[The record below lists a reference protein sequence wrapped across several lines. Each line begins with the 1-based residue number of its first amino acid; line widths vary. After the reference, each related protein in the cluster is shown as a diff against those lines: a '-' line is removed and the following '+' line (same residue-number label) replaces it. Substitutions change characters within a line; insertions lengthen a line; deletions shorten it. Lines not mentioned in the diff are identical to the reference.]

1 MKERLNTAVAVL
13 EREQQYETPTYRSI
27 FDLYNERA
35 AVNEVAPLSQD
46 IIDLY
51 KPEEVVFEPSE
62 AAIAATATHET
73 YEQESTREVTPPV
86 KKLGRWATLKAAG
99 KEILSTAKER
109 VKTRLPKM
117 IGAVAVV
124 LAASS
129 VAAYQY
135 PERAERVVQAID
147 DFGSDTQEGI
157 EKTVKSLPF
166 IPEKVNM
173 LMGGL
178 GDGGGGGM
186 NWLMRGETQGEP
198 TEIITYPGAVLPN
211 ANQGGHTFDESI
223 EIGAQNAKSAI
234 DTKLD
239 AGAKVDVH
247 AYSGGTVASGKAID
261 RIIAENGGA
270 LPENLDVTY
279 YGSPNSPISG
289 FFNTELGE
297 KLAPYAEKLGFT
309 IEKKEP
315 QPGAE
320 YAAYDSDF
328 WANVGDKN
336 KLSQLDKLAG
346 LFIDGHNKPSEE
358 AINNDDLTTT
368 HEVNGE
374 TVHSVKHEGTQTQV
388 LRGAE
393 RAGAYVSEKADAFGQ
408 AIAPHGEV
416 GMPSPEIDSEEV
428 VRTGAAL
435 IDEAATFNNL
445 PNPGLEEWT
454 QNNDIAPITEAIEP
468 VIDYLEQP
476 VNVPE
481 EILEPIADV
490 VSSVTPEQIGQAENF
505 VQQVQQGAPYIP
517 PVQEF
522 IPPAVQEFIPPA
534 PAPAPAA
541 PAPAPYIPPVQEFIP
556 PAVQELVPPAVQEFI
571 PPAPVIPEAPI
582 IPLEVPVFEVPQI
595 EIPQF

>member
-13 EREQQYETPTYRSI
+13 EREQQYETPVYRSI

-35 AVNEVAPLSQD
+35 KANDVAPLSQD

-51 KPEEVVFEPSE
+51 KPEEVALAEPVE
-62 AAIAATATHET
+62 ATANMATHE
-73 YEQESTREVTPPV
+73 QEPTREITPPV

-223 EIGAQNAKSAI
+223 EIGAQNAKNAI
-234 DTKLD
+234 DAKLD
-239 AGAKVDVH
+239 AGANVDVH

-289 FFNTELGE
+289 FFNTNLGE
-297 KLAPYAEKLGFT
+297 KLAPYAKKIGIT

-320 YAAYDSDF
+320 YAAYNTDF
-328 WANVGDKN
+328 WANAGDKN
-336 KLSQLDKLAG
+336 WAAQLSKGIG
-346 LFIDGHNKPSEE
+346 LFHQGHDKVPEDVLNNKER
-358 AINNDDLTTT
+358 TFT

-374 TVHSVKHEGTQTQV
+374 TVHSVKHEGTQTPA
-388 LRGAE
+388 LRVAEHMGAH
-393 RAGAYVSEKADAFGQ
+393 VSEKGDAFAQ
-408 AIAPHGEV
+408 AIAPNGEV

-454 QNNDIAPITEAIEP
+454 QKNDITPITEAIEP
-468 VIDYLEQP
+468 VIDYLEEP
-476 VNVPE
+476 VHVPE
-481 EILEPIADV
+481 EILEPIAEV

-522 IPPAVQEFIPPA
+522 IPPVVQEFIPPA

-556 PAVQELVPPAVQEFI
+556 PAVQEFVPPAVQEFI

-582 IPLEVPVFEVPQI
+582 VMPEVPVFEAPQF
-595 EIPQF
+595 EIPQL